1 MARLITSQACFDPED
16 VEWLRCTIAAD
27 VYAKFLAASGEGV
40 ISTTGLE
47 AYASRTLHEAKV
59 MGLEARAHL
68 ASKRRALGVLMEQLH
83 ISPNILGDTSD
94 PRHADTLRWVFT
106 RLAESGVITKLE
118 GEKAVCADDGELF
131 DEVVGKCAACGS
143 SVEGLG
149 CCTSCGATLTASTLR
164 DAKCG
169 VCDAPI
175 SVNRVEE
182 WGYVLKTQGEAN
194 TLNLPIVGELGWGVP
209 VPSDGNKTFAAWFSA
224 LTATISFAV
233 RGERAGGNV
242 GDASVH
248 FVTKRFGTHYRE
260 LLPKV
265 YGALGTTG
273 GDLRIVVAGC
283 LRLSANGKPL
293 RVSSSKLV
301 AHLGSEFT
309 RYALS
314 RINPEADVEV
324 DVYELQKSIN
334 QELVDSLGQFAQRVL
349 QFAHSKY
356 GRVPTPGELR
366 EEDREIL
373 GLIDTTSNRVIS
385 SIKALN
391 NSEAYTILFEFAK
404 KAAEY
409 YTRQA
414 PWSLLRVNPER
425 AASVVYITLEALRA
439 LSILAQ
445 PLLPEFSSKT
455 RSALSLPSEG
465 TLSVEELRHPLTPGA
480 QLLEPKPAYAKLTD
494 KQVESL
500 VAECVVEEKP
510 EVDIAEFLRLDLR
523 VASVVSAERVPNTK
537 RLLRLR
543 VRVGGKLRTIV
554 SSIGEQYTP
563 EELVG
568 KKIVVLMNLKPS
580 VFAGVTSRG
589 MLLAAEGGGVI
600 SLLTP
605 MREVEDGSWVH

>member
-1 MARLITSQACFDPED
+1 LAKLITSQACFDPED
-16 VEWLRCTIAAD
+16 AEWLRCTVAAD
-27 VYAKFLAASGEGV
+27 VYARFLAAGGERV
-40 ISTTGLE
+40 VSATGLE

-59 MGLEARAHL
+59 KGLEAKAQL
-68 ASKRRALGVLMEQLH
+68 ASKRRTLGALMEQLH

-94 PRHADTLRWVFT
+94 PRHADTLKSVFT
-106 RLAESGVITKLE
+106 RLAESGVIAKLQV
-118 GEKAVCADDGELF
+118 EKAVCEDDGELF
-131 DEVVGKCAACGS
+131 DEVVGKCGACGS

-149 CCTSCGATLTASTLR
+149 CCTSCGATLTPSTLR
-164 DAKCG
+164 EAKCG

-175 SVNRVEE
+175 SVKRVEE
-182 WGYVLKTQGEAN
+182 WAYGLKARGEASIVN
-194 TLNLPIVGELGWGVP
+194 VPIVSELSWGVP
-209 VPSDGNKTFAAWFSA
+209 TPGDKGKTFAPWFSA
-224 LTATISFAV
+224 LTASMSFAG
-233 RGERAGGNV
+233 RGGQVGGDVGAGG
-242 GDASVH
+242 VH
-248 FVTKRFGTHYRE
+248 FVTKRFGTHYKE
-260 LLPKV
+260 LLPKL
-265 YGALGTTG
+265 GEALGAAG
-273 GDLRIVVAGC
+273 SDLRIVVVGR
-283 LRLSANGKPL
+283 LRFSANGKPL
-293 RVSSSKLV
+293 SVSSSRLV
-301 AHLGSEFT
+301 DHLGSDAT

-314 RINPEADVEV
+314 RINPEADMEV

-334 QELVDSLGQFAQRVL
+334 EELVDSLGQFAQRVL
-349 QFAHSKY
+349 QFTHSKY
-356 GRVPTPGELR
+356 GCVPTPGEFR
-366 EEDREIL
+366 DEDRELL
-373 GLIDTTSNRVIS
+373 GLIDIVYNRIIS
-385 SIKALN
+385 SIKSLN
-391 NSEAYTILFEFAK
+391 NSEAYASLFEFAK

-425 AASVVYITLEALRA
+425 AASVVYVTLEALRA
-439 LSILAQ
+439 LSVLAQ

-455 RSALSLPSEG
+455 RSALGLPLED
-465 TLSVEELRHPLTPGA
+465 TLSLDELKRPLTPGA
-480 QLLEPKPAYAKLTD
+480 QLPEPKPAYAKLTD
-494 KQVESL
+494 KQVEAL
-500 VAECVVEEKP
+500 VAECMVEEKP